1 MIISTLKKLSKRLVL
16 FIVLSNLPP
25 VYNILEF
32 FFGSIIPL
40 PFAYITKDYQ
50 FCQAG
55 DKSDVLSSK
64 SYQRYREEFPGKDHT
79 LYRFHPERNYK
90 KFWRYGAYL
99 FSRDW
104 RTPYI
109 EVPTE
114 VGVHYYGC
122 PDELTWRKVSADG
135 KP

>member
-25 VYNILEF
+25 VYDILEI

-40 PFAYITKDYQ
+40 PSAYITKDYQ

-64 SYQRYREEFPGKDHT
+64 SYQRYRATFPGKDNT
-79 LYRFHPERNYK
+79 LYLFPPERTYK
-90 KFWRYGAYL
+90 KFCRYGAYL
-99 FSRDW
+99 FSEIW
-104 RTPYI
+104 TTSY
-109 EVPTE
+109 
-114 VGVHYYGC
+114 
-122 PDELTWRKVSADG
+122 
-135 KP
+135 